1 MNRRAASTSSLRF
14 PTILIAALTIF
25 LSPSLLNAQAQA
37 TTGVLRGTTT
47 DSSGRPISAVVTIRN
62 TETNFTRSIKS
73 TDQGIFVATLVP
85 LGNYQ
90 VSSRAVGYVPDNK
103 SNIIVNVGQTVEVPL
118 VMARAV
124 TTLAGVTVLGQ
135 TVVEATKTAEATRLP
150 AMVVSALPNNG
161 RNYLNLTLLTPNVA
175 VTQGPDGDV
184 ISVGGQRG
192 IHNNVSVDGADFN
205 NPFFGEQRGG
215 QRPPFTFNLDAVRE
229 MVVTAQGANAEF
241 GRSSGGFVN
250 VVTKSGTNEMH
261 GTFHYFGKDGA
272 ISSDATHAGLTLKPD
287 FRQHQFGATLGGPI
301 VKDKF
306 FYFAA
311 YDQQVY
317 TEVKQKNRPSNP
329 AFDSLKTYLAT
340 AFTGVL
346 ADDFGPITRT
356 NDAQV
361 AMVKLDWRVNPI
373 NIASLKYN
381 FTNSRQNNGTFDVD
395 TWARSSNAI
404 EKDYSNA
411 INGSLISNLTNNID
425 NEFRFQ
431 LAREDRPRPY
441 AGPQIPG
448 QNRPFSDTGMD
459 FANGFRFGMPFF
471 IPIKAHDTRIQ
482 ALDNISWVRGNH
494 LMKTGFEWNRTAETQ
509 TFIGFANGRFIFN
522 SVTGFENYVR
532 FGNNYVECSNAAG
545 VLVITTTTGTCPV
558 GTSISGPV
566 LLYLQQAGVGGRS
579 VEDAGTQNIPQHD
592 FSAFIQDSWKA
603 SPNLTVNYGLRWEGQ
618 KEPDPITP
626 PSQVFF
632 AGFIGKTVTNST
644 GTYTFPSDGTIP
656 SDWKMFQP
664 RLGIAWD
671 VNGDGRDLVRASA
684 GLYYAR
690 IPGLNLASTRSTNG
704 SIGQT
709 IFRNS
714 ALTGILGPP
723 PNYNSL
729 LPAPAGAPFRPDI
742 FVFDKDFENPR
753 TISASVGYEKEIISQ
768 VAASVSY
775 TYAATDHLTR
785 FINRNDAVFGSPW
798 TSGLNGTANGV
809 GTLTVVESSAKSR
822 YNGVTFGLAR
832 LADPDFQYQANYTLA
847 VDKSDDDNERDP
859 FSFRYARA
867 DRLDREYNYSE
878 RDQRHRLNLWAL
890 YKFPWDIF
898 GNSRFSWYSAQPTS
912 EKCGAN
918 NQGTGERAT
927 SPADRICPNG
937 SILLRNTI
945 RRDNAFA
952 SWDIRL
958 SRPFRTRGRGQVE
971 ALVEVFNVLN
981 RDNFRDPSSTSL
993 LFNFDGTIRNGLGDP
1008 RQVQVGIRYGF

>member
-47 DSSGRPISAVVTIRN
+47 DSSGRPISAVVTIRD

-890 YKFPWDIF
+890 YKFPWDIY